1 MSNQSGIISAPVS
14 INDVQTVLGTSQ
26 NGDLGSL
33 ILNGNINKWSKKKP
47 VPHSNLFASNPPDK
61 GGDSVWYK
69 AGTFGLDIRKATSI
83 TDLIN
88 NQHTL
93 SQYNYNRPTGG
104 VNSPFRLLD
113 FNGYYHLAEHPITVF
128 DSMDTGYTTGTTP
141 RTPIVVALRSVSDYN
156 FSILDL
162 PDYKDYYFGA
172 VLYRSSTQYR
182 WITSENTVSY
192 EDLASAQ
199 ILIPTTNLAI
209 GTWYIYPF
217 LSSIKRTNYLEAE
230 QAAEF
235 LPLPVDRRSITLYTA
250 AYTIL
255 VMASYTSM
263 TDDTIIGSVRITNIA
278 SSDYTFVNCYLAL
291 TFMDN
296 TSGSQ
301 VIGEQTIR
309 IGYPTAESGTIVVPA
324 NSTIDVPFTFSN
336 SYREGRSQMLTF
348 TSTSFGG
355 IKILGQIAEFDI
367 NA

>member
-14 INDVQTVLGTSQ
+14 INDLQTVLGTSQ

-47 VPHSNLFASNPPDK
+47 VIHSNLFASNPSDK

-69 AGTFGLDIRKATSI
+69 TGTFGLDIQKVSSI
-83 TDLIN
+83 VTLIN
-88 NQHTL
+88 DQSTL
-93 SQYNYNRPTGG
+93 SQYTYNRPTGG
-104 VNSPFRLLD
+104 VNAPFRLLD
-113 FNGYYHLAEHPITVF
+113 FNGYYHLAEHPVYAF
-128 DSMDTGYTTGTTP
+128 DSQDSGYTTGTNPQIATL
-141 RTPIVVALRSVSDYN
+141 IALRLVSDYN

-162 PDYKDYYFGA
+162 TDYKDYYFGS

-182 WITSENTVSY
+182 WITSENTISY

-209 GTWYIYPF
+209 GTWYIFPF
-217 LSSIKRTNYLEAE
+217 LSSIKRTDYLAAE

-235 LPLPVDRRSITLYTA
+235 LPLPVERRAITLYTS

-255 VMASYTSM
+255 VMASYASP
-263 TDDTIIGSVRITNIA
+263 TDDTIIGSVRITNRA
-278 SSDYTFVNCYLAL
+278 SSIYTFVNCYLAL

-301 VIGEQTIR
+301 IVGEQTISV
-309 IGYPTAESGTIVVPA
+309 GYPTSGSGTIVVPA
-324 NSTIDVPFTFSN
+324 NSTIDVQFTFSN
-336 SYREGRSQMLTF
+336 SYREGRTQLLTF

-355 IKILGQIAEFDI
+355 IKIIGQIAEFD
-367 NA
+367 